1 MNIVKKFIKPII
13 CAVMLVALLFPYGE
27 VATKMLVAGNVASD
41 MPPVPVNGFSIFKG
55 GIFGYL
61 IIVLLAAV
69 CVADY
74 IKPIKKFSP
83 IIGGVGGL
91 LTAVCAYLAG
101 CSIVSPQAEALMK
114 AGVGDTFEFENTFS
128 MGIGF
133 IIFAAL
139 AVVLAVVSF
148 IFKNTDAPVNVAAP
162 NFANFANGVQNR
174 VANMRPQTVEAGVN
188 APVAPGQPAAAPV
201 QRGVNRGGAAQMN
214 EVEAKIGLVTKFF
227 EMKERGI
234 LTEEEFIEQK
244 KKILGSINL

>member
-27 VATKMLVAGNVASD
+27 VVSTMIVGGVAGVPLPAQ
-41 MPPVPVNGFSIFKG
+41 PVNGFSIFKG

-61 IIVLLAAV
+61 IIVLMAGICA
-69 CVADY
+69 ADY
-74 IKPIKKFSP
+74 IKAVKKFSP

-91 LTAVCAYLAG
+91 LIAVCAYLAG
-101 CSIVSPQAEALMK
+101 CGITSPAAEAMPNTGG
-114 AGVGDTFEFENTFS
+114 AVEFENEFS
-128 MGIGF
+128 IGF
-133 IIFAAL
+133 GFIAFAAL
-139 AVVLAVVSF
+139 AVVLAVISF
-148 IFKNTDAPVNVAAP
+148 VIKNNDAPAQTATP

-174 VANMRPQTVEAGVN
+174 VANMRPQTAEAGVN